1 MPRGL
6 SDGPSTTWCR
16 VGFSMLKSP
25 RAGRPDASRS
35 FHGALDDRF
44 GASPIALIGPR
55 CACLRP
61 PRASLSLDKLPPYH
75 TMRLYSLDPRAEPMS
90 RHHDRCAPHNR
101 RAERRDPMERFR
113 KIRVSSVS
121 YRAKGPVHS
130 KLQQY
135 NYEIHPGARDHSH
148 TCATTKYMHRR
159 LARQTRTRK
168 ARQKQS
174 GRDRARPLRA
184 HAPDPGADR
193 TRVPRCPRR
202 CARCSWT
209 PRCARALTCDRAAS
223 RSASSRRARVEWVC
237 KGGRILPAL
246 RCRRR
251 GSRRH
256 KLAGGHVTPCSRVDH
271 AWGTSRRDRRAHS
284 EQGCQRQR
292 PDGTGKREGSSARR
306 RAPGR
311 PTATG
316 GRSAPAVRWRVPASR
331 VLVDEIAV
339 VLQEFGVLLHP
350 SIRLL
355 ICAHSPASSATIKMS
370 VPGARHAGFERMV
383 SRLEASNMGSAEAPF
398 A

>member
-1 MPRGL
+1 
-6 SDGPSTTWCR
+6 
-16 VGFSMLKSP
+16 MLKSP
-25 RAGRPDASRS
+25 RDGRPAARKASQGVLDA
-35 FHGALDDRF
+35 RF
-44 GASPIALIGPR
+44 VGDPRALIGPR

-90 RHHDRCAPHNR
+90 RHHYRCAPHNR
-101 RAERRDPMERFR
+101 RAERRYPMELFR

-202 CARCSWT
+202 YARSSWT

-223 RSASSRRARVEWVC
+223 RSASSRRARVDMVC
-237 KGGRILPAL
+237 KGGR
-246 RCRRR
+246 
-251 GSRRH
+251 
-256 KLAGGHVTPCSRVDH
+256 
-271 AWGTSRRDRRAHS
+271 
-284 EQGCQRQR
+284 
-292 PDGTGKREGSSARR
+292 SS
-306 RAPGR
+306 P
-311 PTATG
+311 
-316 GRSAPAVRWRVPASR
+316 
-331 VLVDEIAV
+331 V
-339 VLQEFGVLLHP
+339 VH
-350 SIRLL
+350 
-355 ICAHSPASSATIKMS
+355 
-370 VPGARHAGFERMV
+370 
-383 SRLEASNMGSAEAPF
+383 
-398 A
+398 

>member
-1 MPRGL
+1 
-6 SDGPSTTWCR
+6 
-16 VGFSMLKSP
+16 
-25 RAGRPDASRS
+25 
-35 FHGALDDRF
+35 
-44 GASPIALIGPR
+44 
-55 CACLRP
+55 
-61 PRASLSLDKLPPYH
+61 
-75 TMRLYSLDPRAEPMS
+75 
-90 RHHDRCAPHNR
+90 
-101 RAERRDPMERFR
+101 MERFR
-113 KIRVSSVS
+113 EIRVSSVS
-121 YRAKGPVHS
+121 YRAKGPMHS

-237 KGGRILPAL
+237 KRGRISPAL
-246 RCRRR
+246 LCRRR

-271 AWGTSRRDRRAHS
+271 AWGTSTRDRRAHS

-316 GRSAPAVRWRVPASR
+316 GRYPPPDSR